1 MTPDAAPTQTPSPP
15 RAARL
20 RPGTLAGI
28 RRVVHVDAGG
38 YGCESS
44 AACIADVTAA
54 LAARGVDSHL
64 IHADAAHACDSHRPL
79 AGIAERN
86 GPDPSATV
94 KLQARLAEL
103 APDAVCLHNG
113 RDARLVRDLAQPGRP
128 YLLLWY
134 IHDHYPTCL
143 TGLRTTRGDRHS
155 VCRQRLSM
163 SCLIEAERGSCA
175 QRTPGRSYRMPD
187 LFARLNLLES
197 ARRVD
202 GVLVPSPFLRETLLA
217 SLPEIEHRIHV
228 VPPPVVSRPAA
239 PRAAADPPVVAYDA
253 PIVYEQGLHVTLA
266 ALGLLPRGQR
276 LQVRIAGAIADAG
289 YWAHCRERIRALEST
304 HPTIGIEYLGAID
317 GVRRGTLYDITDI
330 LTVPRLRREASER
343 NAAEAMVRG
352 AAVIATRVGVTHEW
366 IRDGQTGLLIPP
378 GDAGALADA
387 LARLLADEAWR
398 AELVMAG
405 RWLIGN
411 QFTAHEHVETLAA
424 VIAAC
429 RVQRRG
435 PTRWRIHPRPP
446 EPPADYAAR
455 AF

>member
-1 MTPDAAPTQTPSPP
+1 M
-15 RAARL
+15 
-20 RPGTLAGI
+20 
-28 RRVVHVDAGG
+28 
-38 YGCESS
+38 
-44 AACIADVTAA
+44 
-54 LAARGVDSHL
+54 
-64 IHADAAHACDSHRPL
+64 
-79 AGIAERN
+79 
-86 GPDPSATV
+86 

-103 APDAVCLHNG
+103 APDAVCLHNS
-113 RDARLVRDLAQPGRP
+113 RDARLVRDLAQPDRP

-163 SCLIEAERGSCA
+163 SCLIEAERGSCTR
-175 QRTPGRSYRMPD
+175 RTPGCSYRMPD
-187 LFARLNLLES
+187 LFARLRLLES

-202 GVLVPSPFLRETLLA
+202 GVLVPGPFLRETLLA

-239 PRAAADPPVVAYDA
+239 PRAVANPPVVAYDA

-289 YWAHCRERIRALEST
+289 YWAHCRERIRAMEST

-317 GVRRGTLYDITDI
+317 GVRRGTLYDATDV

-352 AAVIATRVGVTHEW
+352 AAVIATRIGATHEW
-366 IRDGQTGLLIPP
+366 IRDGKTGLLVPP
-378 GDAGALADA
+378 GDADALAGA

-398 AELVMAG
+398 TELVMAG

-411 QFTAHEHVETLAA
+411 QFTAHEHVETLVA

-435 PTRWRIHPRPP
+435 PTRWRLQPRFPG
-446 EPPADYAAR
+446 PPADCAAR
-455 AF
+455 AS